1 MIFSPHQNESRN
13 YANSTVNS
21 PPSPQK
27 GVSALSAIVTHPT
40 AIVTYPIADV
50 THPFAGVSALSA

>member
-50 THPFAGVSALSA
+50 THRM